1 MTWTRRVPT
10 RVVMEALRHIAPRNV
25 LSLLLLTPAFCR
37 LKLRLI
43 WHAERYMSSLYLAL
57 SHSTDIIPG
66 SLRQLDVVACPSH
79 KAPHPSLLPPSSTPP
94 WHCNQSL
101 PPSPIL
107 HSTTTPRYVT
117 LTSSVRSTHNL
128 TLYECRHAPHAL
140 PLPSSKCRLLVS
152 SARPESYMIR
162 YAPPKF
168 FTPNFAPNFAPN
180 SRLIHA

>member
-1 MTWTRRVPT
+1 MHRGSATTIRKPMTWTRIVPT
-10 RVVMEALRHIAPRNV
+10 RVVTQALRQFAPRNV
-25 LSLLLLTPAFCR
+25 LSLLLLTPPCCR
-37 LKLRLI
+37 LMLRLI
-43 WHAERYMSSLYLAL
+43 WHAARYLSSLYLAL

-66 SLRQLDVVACPSH
+66 SLRELDVVASPSH

-94 WHCNQSL
+94 RHCNQPL

-107 HSTTTPRYVT
+107 YSTTTPRYVT

-152 SARPESYMIR
+152 SARPDS
-162 YAPPKF
+162 
-168 FTPNFAPNFAPN
+168 
-180 SRLIHA
+180 